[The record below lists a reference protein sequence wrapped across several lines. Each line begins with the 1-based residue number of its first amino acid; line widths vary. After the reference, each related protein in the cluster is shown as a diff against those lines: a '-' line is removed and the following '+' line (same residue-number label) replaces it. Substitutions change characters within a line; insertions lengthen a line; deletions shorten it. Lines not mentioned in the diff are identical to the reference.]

1 MPTRAGAAHTN
12 SARHGSGQHSS
23 RLEGEVIRS
32 VRDSTICK
40 KTSILLDWIPSP
52 APEDAPGTM
61 VTSRN
66 GLNSLLASLGRPA
79 FDVMGEFGPGG
90 VAVTCTTLTDGKF
103 DQMKALLFATVDA
116 VATPSSPCRAV
127 TLATRCIARPS
138 GRRSLS
144 CLKWTARKGAR
155 RRERAA
161 ENLGALTIL
170 FAYV

>member
-1 MPTRAGAAHTN
+1 MPTRAGAAHTS

-79 FDVMGEFGPGG
+79 SDVMGEFGPVG
-90 VAVTCTTLTDGKF
+90 VAVTSTTLTDGKLERL
-103 DQMKALLFATVDA
+103 KALLFSSVDA
-116 VATPSSPCRAV
+116 EAAPTSPVPIGTSYLVCVYVCGDLGAAGCLLSAAGPS
-127 TLATRCIARPS
+127 
-138 GRRSLS
+138 RSL
-144 CLKWTARKGAR
+144 
-155 RRERAA
+155 
-161 ENLGALTIL
+161 
-170 FAYV
+170 